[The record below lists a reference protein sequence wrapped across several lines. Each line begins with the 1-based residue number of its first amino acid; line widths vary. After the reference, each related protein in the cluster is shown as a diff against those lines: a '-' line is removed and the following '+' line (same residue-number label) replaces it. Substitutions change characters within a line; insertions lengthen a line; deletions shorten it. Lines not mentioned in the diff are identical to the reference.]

1 MEEYRRM
8 KNEYTKLS
16 EKYEKSQRELTAAK
30 VVNVCTYLYVIRFA
44 KQFLA
49 HYC

>member
-8 KNEYTKLS
+8 KSDYDKFS

-30 VVNVCTYLYVIRFA
+30 VVNVSYSTYF
-44 KQFLA
+44 
-49 HYC
+49 CM